1 MELVCRPCGWQWPP
15 TFVSH
20 CSTAAEFRWQALVQG
35 EGCEGCEGRWMSNGT
50 HMNRPES
57 YVMLASFASV
67 ARPAKLCHASH
78 MHRFPE
84 VHSRILHVAV
94 GAASDP
100 CNARSLLVVAWIQM
114 EEVFFFQMLSFFVFP
129 ASCYI
134 VCYAVRGNIGDV
146 ILYDFVT
153 SFMKLLLSLLVY
165 MVSCMVLFLVAF
177 CCLSFFNLFSICLAK
192 RENTKDIMANQCWKM
207 QWNEVNMVNNRGNMR
222 KQLWKKQRG
231 NNPGGHCESGF
242 PFFMSCRMKQHTT
255 KRNQNAIKSN
265 ENIKPLKSA

>member
-1 MELVCRPCGWQWPP
+1 MWCL
-15 TFVSH
+15 
-20 CSTAAEFRWQALVQG
+20 QALLLLLGLQ
-35 EGCEGCEGRWMSNGT
+35 
-50 HMNRPES
+50 
-57 YVMLASFASV
+57 SFA
-67 ARPAKLCHASH
+67 
-78 MHRFPE
+78 MHR
-84 VHSRILHVAV
+84 ICI
-94 GAASDP
+94 ASLRYTVEFCMWLWVLPLTRAMRD
-100 CNARSLLVVAWIQM
+100 RFLLSLGFKWRRC
-114 EEVFFFQMLSFFVFP
+114 FFFQMLSFFVFP

-192 RENTKDIMANQCWKM
+192 RENTMDIMANQCWKM

>member
-20 CSTAAEFRWQALVQG
+20 CSTAAEFRWLALVQG

-84 VHSRILHVAV
+84 VHCRILHVAV

-100 CNARSLLVVAWIQM
+100 CNARSLLVVAWIQI
-114 EEVFFFQMLSFFVFP
+114 EEVFFPNSFPGFLFFPCFPCWLLSVGFCWPLAFWLCCLLASWLFDSVGYSTYRRMTRNYIEMLAFGLCWLQVIFCFF
-129 ASCYI
+129 
-134 VCYAVRGNIGDV
+134 
-146 ILYDFVT
+146 L
-153 SFMKLLLSLLVY
+153 FMLLLLL
-165 MVSCMVLFLVAF
+165 F
-177 CCLSFFNLFSICLAK
+177 CCCLGCIPGEGAAPCPQ
-192 RENTKDIMANQCWKM
+192 TLL
-207 QWNEVNMVNNRGNMR
+207 
-222 KQLWKKQRG
+222 QLWDFWYEILW
-231 NNPGGHCESGF
+231 HSLF
-242 PFFMSCRMKQHTT
+242 VD
-255 KRNQNAIKSN
+255 
-265 ENIKPLKSA
+265 